1 MANKVQEALEQV
13 QAKEALKASTKELL
27 KKECPRKAGIFG
39 RPAVRG
45 ALAAACMILILVSGI
60 GGYSWVQTP
69 VSYVSIDVNPSIE
82 LALNRLDRVVSATA
96 YNSEGEEILKDLSL
110 KGKKYDVAIDM
121 IVESAAMK
129 PYLNG
134 KDALVFTVA
143 SEENRERGILMQA
156 EHCMRHAG
164 YFSTG
169 VSADLALVTAAHD
182 SGLSLG
188 KYYAYLQLAVYD
200 ETVTPDSCK
209 DMSMSEIHGRIQEHQ
224 HGAGHSG
231 EGNGWHH
238 GEPVAPEE
246 AEGANGPE
254 EPDGAT
260 EPEESYE
267 HVEPQGHHRHGG
279 HHE

>member
-1 MANKVQEALEQV
+1 MALTNKVQEALEQV

-27 KKECPRKAGIFG
+27 KGERRRRTRVF
-39 RPAVRG
+39 RHPAVRG
-45 ALAAACMILILVSGI
+45 TLAAACMALFLILGI

-96 YNSEGEEILKDLSL
+96 YNSEGAEILKELSL
-110 KGKKYDVAIDM
+110 KGKRYDVAIDT

-129 PYLNG
+129 PYLAG
-134 KDALVFTVA
+134 RDALVFTVA
-143 SEENRERGILMQA
+143 SEENREQGILMQA

-164 YFSTG
+164 YVSTG
-169 VSADLALVTAAHD
+169 VSADLALVSAAHD

-188 KYYAYLQLAVYD
+188 KYYAYLQLSVYD

-209 DMSMSEIHGRIQEHQ
+209 DMSMSEIHGMIEEHQ
-224 HGAGHSG
+224 HGGGHSE

-238 GEPVAPEE
+238 GRPAM
-246 AEGANGPE
+246 
-254 EPDGAT
+254 
-260 EPEESYE
+260 PEESYE
-267 HVEPQGHHRHGG
+267 QKEPKGHHGRGC